1 MSHRLGIDVGGTH
14 TDAVILDEKNRLV
27 AKTKA
32 RTTSDVS
39 SGILQALQQILEQP
53 GVDRRYIAFAMLG
66 TTHCTNAITER
77 KHLSKVAAIRI
88 GAPAT
93 LSIPPLFSWPE
104 DLKAAVAPKTF
115 VIRGGFEFDG
125 REITQLDEEEIAA
138 VIRQLMGQVDG
149 VAVTSVFSPVNPA
162 HEKLVGARLREALGD
177 KTPIT
182 LSHEIGSLGI
192 LERENA
198 AVLNCA
204 LMRTAQMAF
213 SGFANAIAKEGLRAQ
228 LFLGQN
234 DGTLMAMGYA
244 LRYPILTIASGPSNS
259 LRGGAFLSGLEDA
272 IVVDVGGTT
281 TDVGVLVGGFPRE
294 SAVAVDIG
302 GVRTNFRMP
311 DLISIGLGGGS
322 LVRRNGAVRV
332 GPDSVGYNLEE
343 EALVFGGKTLT
354 ATDIAVAVGRANL
367 GDAKR
372 VAKISSTVVKQ
383 ADRVITQKVERSI
396 DGLKL
401 SAAPAPVVLVGGGSI
416 LLPDRLEG
424 ASRIHRPDHFD
435 VANAIGVAMAPVS
448 AQIDRV
454 FSFHKYSRQQA
465 IEEAKKL
472 VLEKTVSAG
481 ADQSNTQIVDL
492 EEIAMSYL
500 PDEAVR
506 IKVKAAGPLSPDRE
520 VVGVFAS

>member
-14 TDAVILDEKNRLV
+14 TDAVILDEKNRLI

-32 RTTSDVS
+32 RTTGDVT
-39 SGILQALQQILEQP
+39 SGVLQALQQILEQP
-53 GVDRRYIAFAMLG
+53 GVDRRYIVYAMLG

-77 KHLSKVAAIRI
+77 KHLSNVAAIRI

-125 REITQLDEEEIAA
+125 REITRLDEKEIDG
-138 VIRQLMGQVDG
+138 VIRQLVGQVDG

-162 HEKLVGARLREALGD
+162 HERFLGERLREALGD
-177 KTPIT
+177 KIPIT
-182 LSHEIGSLGI
+182 LSYEIGSLGI

-204 LMRTAQMAF
+204 LMKTAQMAF
-213 SGFANAIAKEGLRAQ
+213 TAFSDAMAKEGLRAQ

-234 DGTLMAMGYA
+234 DGTLMAMDYA

-294 SAVAVDIG
+294 SAAAVDIG

-322 LVRRNGAVRV
+322 LIRSNGSVRV
-332 GPDSVGYNLEE
+332 GPDSVGYRLEE
-343 EALVFGGKTLT
+343 EAVVFGGKTLT
-354 ATDIAVAVGRANL
+354 ATDIAVAVGRAKL
-367 GDAKR
+367 GDRKKVSKLR
-372 VAKISSTVVKQ
+372 RGLVKE
-383 ADRVITQKVERSI
+383 ADSVIVEKVERSI

-401 SAAPAPVVLVGGGSI
+401 SAAPVPVVLVGGGSI
-416 LLPDRLEG
+416 LLPAKLEG
-424 ASRIHRPDHFD
+424 ASKIHRPDHYD

-454 FSFHKYSRQQA
+454 FSFSKYSRQQA
-465 IEEAKKL
+465 LEEAKKL
-472 VLEKTVSAG
+472 ALEKTALAG
-481 ADQSNTQIVDL
+481 ADADNLQIVDV

-500 PDEAVR
+500 PGEALRV
-506 IKVKAAGPLSPDRE
+506 KVKAAGPLSPDKAIA
-520 VVGVFAS
+520 FAS